1 MHRIGSRTYVGEPN
15 EVVTLTT
22 TVSNGGQ
29 VMVKVGGQDLGAT
42 RQFPLPGSPG
52 AVVELQITL
61 AGPLGAT
68 CVVGIATVD
77 GGSDG
82 DFLICQQHNPMPVH
96 TYAFSVAA
104 AGALTALAEARGLAP
119 KPRVKGAV
127 KKTSQP
133 KKAKERAGRKGGGK

>member
-29 VMVKVGGQDLGAT
+29 VSVTVNGQDLGT
-42 RQFPLPGSPG
+42 VRKFPLPASPG
-52 AVVELQITL
+52 AVAQMQITL
-61 AGPLGAT
+61 SGPQGAT

-96 TYAFSVAA
+96 TYTFSVAA
-104 AGALTALAEARGLAP
+104 AG
-119 KPRVKGAV
+119 
-127 KKTSQP
+127 
-133 KKAKERAGRKGGGK
+133 